1 MSTSQL
7 ERTLQP
13 GDVAPNVVLD
23 AITRQGKVAV
33 DDYRGR
39 TPVLIGIFRGLH
51 CPYCR
56 RHIAA
61 MAQLE
66 PALSDKGID
75 VLTVVN
81 TPLERARLYFR
92 YRPMPNLLAA
102 ADPERASHRA
112 FGLPNL
118 EFTQDESDWPRKVAM
133 SQMMSMKINVT
144 GELPEPLDPMAA
156 RRPQQDGR
164 LRDHRCRQQMQATG
178 MGQLVGEF
186 LLDREGIIRW
196 SFTEVPDGGKNLFGG
211 PTPQDLLSAASH
223 LAGQSGQSTLAG

>member
-1 MSTSQL
+1 MPTQPD
-7 ERTLQP
+7 RTLQP

-61 MAQLE
+61 LTQLE
-66 PALSDKGID
+66 PALREKGIEM
-75 VLTVVN
+75 LTVVN
-81 TPLERARLYFR
+81 TPIERARLYFR
-92 YRPMPNLLAA
+92 YRPAPNLVAA

-112 FGLPNL
+112 FGLPNF

-133 SQMMSMKINVT
+133 NQLMSMKVNVT
-144 GELPEPLDPMAA
+144 GELPEPLDPISAIGALKKAA
-156 RRPQQDGR
+156 GYEITDA
-164 LRDHRCRQQMQATG
+164 DQQMQATG
-178 MGQLVGEF
+178 MGQLIGEF
-186 LLDREGIIRW
+186 LLDREGVIRW
-196 SFTEVPDGGKNLFGG
+196 SFTEVPDGGKNLFGA
-211 PTPQDLLSAASH
+211 PTPQDVMSAAAH
-223 LAGQSGQSTLAG
+223 VAG

>member
-1 MSTSQL
+1 MPTQPD
-7 ERTLQP
+7 RTLQP

-61 MAQLE
+61 LTQLV
-66 PALSDKGID
+66 PALREKGID
-75 VLTVVN
+75 MLTVVN
-81 TPLERARLYFR
+81 TPIERARLYFR
-92 YRPMPNLLAA
+92 YRPLPNFLAA

-118 EFTQDESDWPRKVAM
+118 EFTQNESDWPRKVAM
-133 SQMMSMKINVT
+133 SHLMSMKVNVT
-144 GELPEPLDPMAA
+144 GELPEPLDPISAMEALNKA
-156 RRPQQDGR
+156 DGYEIT
-164 LRDHRCRQQMQATG
+164 DADKQMQASG
-178 MGQLVGEF
+178 MGQLIGEF
-186 LLDREGIIRW
+186 LLDREGVIRW
-196 SFTEVPDGGKNLFGG
+196 SFTEVPDGGKNLFGA
-211 PTPQDLLSAASH
+211 PTPQDVMSAASH
-223 LAGQSGQSTLAG
+223 LAG

>member
-1 MSTSQL
+1 MSTSQPD
-7 ERTLQP
+7 RTLQP

-61 MAQLE
+61 MAQLG
-66 PALSDKGID
+66 PALREKGID
-75 VLTVVN
+75 MLTVVN
-81 TPLERARLYFR
+81 TPIERARLYFR

-144 GELPEPLDPMAA
+144 GELPEPLDPIAA
-156 RRPQQDGR
+156 VAALNKMDGYEIT
-164 LRDHRCRQQMQATG
+164 DADQQMQATG

-196 SFTEVPDGGKNLFGG
+196 SFTEVADGGKNLFGA
-211 PTPQDLLSAASH
+211 PTPQDLMSAASRV
-223 LAGQSGQSTLAG
+223 AG

>member
-1 MSTSQL
+1 MSTSQPD
-7 ERTLQP
+7 RTLQP

-23 AITRQGKVAV
+23 AITREGKVAV

-66 PALSDKGID
+66 PALREKGID
-75 VLTVVN
+75 MLTVVN
-81 TPLERARLYFR
+81 TPIERARLYFR
-92 YRPMPNLLAA
+92 YRPIPNLLAA
-102 ADPERASHRA
+102 ADPDRASHRA
-112 FGLPNL
+112 FGLPNV

-156 RRPQQDGR
+156 AAALNKMDGYEIT
-164 LRDHRCRQQMQATG
+164 DADQQMQATG

-196 SFTEVPDGGKNLFGG
+196 SFTEVADGGKNLFGA
-211 PTPQDLLSAASH
+211 PTPQDLMSAASRV
-223 LAGQSGQSTLAG
+223 AS

>member
-1 MSTSQL
+1 MSTSQPD
-7 ERTLQP
+7 RTLQP

-39 TPVLIGIFRGLH
+39 TPVLISMFRGLH

-61 MAQLE
+61 LAQLE
-66 PALSDKGID
+66 PALREKGID
-75 VLTVVN
+75 MLTVIN
-81 TPLERARLYFR
+81 TPVERARLYFR

-112 FGLPNL
+112 FGLPNF

-133 SQMMSMKINVT
+133 NQMMSMKINVT
-144 GELPEPLDPMAA
+144 GELGLRFCIHPPWAPWAKSA
-156 RRPQQDGR
+156 SVRPSSRLTSATSTWSLASREILRQIKWMGR
-164 LRDHRCRQQMQATG
+164 
-178 MGQLVGEF
+178 
-186 LLDREGIIRW
+186 
-196 SFTEVPDGGKNLFGG
+196 
-211 PTPQDLLSAASH
+211 
-223 LAGQSGQSTLAG
+223 

>member
-133 SQMMSMKINVT
+133 SQMMSTKINVT
-144 GELPEPLDPMAA
+144 GELPEPLDPIAA
-156 RRPQQDGR
+156 MEALNKMDGYEIT
-164 LRDHRCRQQMQATG
+164 DADKQMKATG

-196 SFTEVPDGGKNLFGG
+196 SFTEVPDGGKNLFGA
-211 PTPQDLLSAASH
+211 PTPQDLMSAASH
-223 LAGQSGQSTLAG
+223 VAG

>member
-1 MSTSQL
+1 MSTSQP

-23 AITRQGKVAV
+23 AITRQGTVAV

-39 TPVLIGIFRGLH
+39 TPVFIGIFRGLH

-56 RHIAA
+56 RHVVAL
-61 MAQLE
+61 AQLE
-66 PALSDKGID
+66 PALREKGID
-75 VLTVVN
+75 MLTVVN
-81 TPLERARLYFR
+81 TPIERARLYFR
-92 YRPMPNLLAA
+92 YRPVPNLLAA
-102 ADPERASHRA
+102 ADPERMSHRA

-156 RRPQQDGR
+156 IAALNKIDGYEVT
-164 LRDHRCRQQMQATG
+164 DADEQMQATG

-196 SFTEVPDGGKNLFGG
+196 SFTEEADGGKNMFGA
-211 PTPQDLLSAASH
+211 PTPQDIMSAASH
-223 LAGQSGQSTLAG
+223 VSA